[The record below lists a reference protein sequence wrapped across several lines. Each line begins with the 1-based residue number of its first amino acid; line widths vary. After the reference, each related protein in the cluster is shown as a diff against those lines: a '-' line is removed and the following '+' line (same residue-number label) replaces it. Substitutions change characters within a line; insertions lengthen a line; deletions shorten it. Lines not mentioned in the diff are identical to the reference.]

1 METVLAFLE
10 KIGNYLVL
18 VRFSDI
24 LDVVIIAFLVYK
36 LLDLVKSTRA
46 ENILKGVVIFLLALW
61 LSEIFH
67 LNGIAYILGN
77 MVQVGILALI
87 ILFQPEI
94 RQILEKLGS
103 KNIRLLQA
111 FTPAQQQTELEKAID
126 QTVIAC
132 SEMSQTKTGVLIVF
146 ERHIQLDDMVRSGTT
161 LDAAVSSELLKNIF
175 FVKAPMHDGAV
186 IIRHGRILGAGC
198 MLPLSKN
205 VNLSRDLGMRHRAG
219 IGMSENSDAVVV
231 IVSEETG
238 SISVAVGGM
247 LSRRSWRTSRAAVW
261 RTCWACAG
269 RRAIMEQK
277 NEQGGFSRRKAL
289 QVVISILVAIA
300 VWVYVDVEKAPDRTK
315 TIRDIPVEFS
325 GESTTLADKNLMLLS
340 GYDTTVDLTIKG
352 PKRELVKIS
361 KDNVRLVASTS
372 SIDSVGVHTLR
383 WDPIYPDGVQSS
395 SLTVDWASKYK
406 VTVTVG
412 ELYTKEV
419 PVNCTV
425 TGQVADGYFTGET
438 VLDPTSLVLRGQRDD
453 LLNVAYAKLTV
464 NISGATRSVI
474 QTESVQLYDN
484 DDNPVDNGNIRT
496 NASLIQA
503 KVPVLTTKEVSLAVE
518 LSGVPGSAGQ
528 SIKTTITPSSVR
540 LIGEAD
546 VLENIDEIVLAT
558 LYIEDLDIWQQNSYV
573 VTAPDGTWLANSNEV
588 ATVEITMEGIEEMT
602 VTVDTFSYTNVP
614 SGLYPEITGGLD
626 VRLWGLADELAKM
639 DAAALTAMADLSGIT
654 EPGSYR
660 VPVTVTISG
669 YRDVAV
675 KGSYEV
681 TVYITDTEP
690 APVPPADTDGQPE
703 TST

>member
-1 METVLAFLE
+1 
-10 KIGNYLVL
+10 
-18 VRFSDI
+18 
-24 LDVVIIAFLVYK
+24 
-36 LLDLVKSTRA
+36 
-46 ENILKGVVIFLLALW
+46 
-61 LSEIFH
+61 
-67 LNGIAYILGN
+67 
-77 MVQVGILALI
+77 
-87 ILFQPEI
+87 
-94 RQILEKLGS
+94 
-103 KNIRLLQA
+103 
-111 FTPAQQQTELEKAID
+111 
-126 QTVIAC
+126 
-132 SEMSQTKTGVLIVF
+132 
-146 ERHIQLDDMVRSGTT
+146 
-161 LDAAVSSELLKNIF
+161 
-175 FVKAPMHDGAV
+175 
-186 IIRHGRILGAGC
+186 
-198 MLPLSKN
+198 
-205 VNLSRDLGMRHRAG
+205 
-219 IGMSENSDAVVV
+219 
-231 IVSEETG
+231 
-238 SISVAVGGM
+238 
-247 LSRRSWRTSRAAVW
+247 
-261 RTCWACAG
+261 
-269 RRAIMEQK
+269 MEQK
-277 NEQGGFSRRKAL
+277 NEKAGFSRRKAL

-395 SLTVDWASKYK
+395 ALTVDWASKYK

-438 VLDPTSLVLRGQRDD
+438 VLDPTLLVLRGQRDD

-464 NISGATRSVI
+464 DISDATRSVI

-484 DDNPVDNGNIRT
+484 NDNPVDNSNIRT

-518 LSGVPGSAGQ
+518 LSGVPGVAGQ
-528 SIKTTITPSSVR
+528 SIKTTVTPASVR

-546 VLENIDEIVLAT
+546 VLEGINEIVLAT
-558 LYIEDLDIWQQNSYV
+558 LYIEDLEMWQQNSYV

-588 ATVEITMEGIEEMT
+588 ATVEISMEGIEETT
-602 VTVDTFSYTNVP
+602 VTVDSFSYTNVP
-614 SGLYPEITGGLD
+614 SGLYPEILSSLD
-626 VRLWGLADELAKM
+626 VRLWGLTDELADL
-639 DAAALTAMADLSGIT
+639 DASALTATADLSGVT

-660 VPVTVTISG
+660 VPVSVTISG

-681 TVYITDTEP
+681 TVYVTDTEP
-690 APVPPADTDGQPE
+690 EPPADTDSQPE
-703 TST
+703 TNTRG